1 MERVLTL
8 PCATWRLTTNQRLA
22 DKSYGFI
29 SLLRGEGEGEEE
41 VGRVI
46 MLLLLPLDYR
56 HQSDVQLVSC
66 SLKMTIRQQI
76 DNRAGLELLVF
87 SHAS

>member
-46 MLLLLPLDYR
+46 MLLLDYR